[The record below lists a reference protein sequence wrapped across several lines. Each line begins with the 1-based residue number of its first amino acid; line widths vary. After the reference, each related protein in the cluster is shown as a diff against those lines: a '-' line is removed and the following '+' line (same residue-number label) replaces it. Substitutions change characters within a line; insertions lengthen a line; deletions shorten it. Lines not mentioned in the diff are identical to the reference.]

1 MLYKSI
7 FLRIVF
13 FHLSMK
19 YFLKI
24 HEFLSMAFIE
34 FSGLITGE
42 RTMVF
47 LRKLI
52 SGDADIL
59 REMLPPNEK
68 PMR

>member
-1 MLYKSI
+1 
-7 FLRIVF
+7 
-13 FHLSMK
+13 MK